1 MAHDVLRL
9 GEGCLT
15 NAQFSHKFQWQL
27 LPNRCYLLGGLSV
40 GTKMKNEMRYRI
52 KVTTFQNGRKEYVA
66 QVKKMFGWVN
76 LNYDGEATIHTSGVC
91 DERERALQRIDK
103 HFEGNTS
110 VQKIEFEYVN
120 K

>member
-1 MAHDVLRL
+1 
-9 GEGCLT
+9 
-15 NAQFSHKFQWQL
+15 
-27 LPNRCYLLGGLSV
+27 
-40 GTKMKNEMRYRI
+40 MRYRI

-76 LNYDGEATIHTSGVC
+76 LNYDGEATIYTSGVC
-91 DERERALQRIDK
+91 DERERALRRIDK